1 MSDIVNLRQFKK
13 QKARQSKEQQAEQ
26 NRILHG
32 RTKAEKEF
40 AREETRKSE
49 NFLTL
54 NRLEPSKKPDDGAGV
69 SLPGFASIPSA
80 FVDMP
85 PATRWRTLS
94 MKS

>member
-49 NFLTL
+49 KFLTL
-54 NRLEPSKKPDDGAGV
+54 NRLESSKKPDDGA
-69 SLPGFASIPSA
+69 
-80 FVDMP
+80 
-85 PATRWRTLS
+85 
-94 MKS
+94 